1 MDAVYLICLIVG
13 GFFVALSIF
22 GGGDHDG
29 GGDAD
34 AGGDMALDAHVDVDA
49 ADASGDLELTA
60 HEIGAGPGLVDLF
73 SLRTIFL
80 FAAFFGLTGVLL
92 EWVGTEEPFRFLM
105 SLGMGIITGLGGTYV
120 IKRIG
125 YQNVS
130 SDITADDLIG
140 KTARVTIPIEGE
152 GKGKVSLNAKDTH
165 MHLIAQ
171 AFDDESRFAVG
182 DEVVVVSMEGHTA
195 KVIKPD

>member
-22 GGGDHDG
+22 GGGDNDG
-29 GGDAD
+29 GGD
-34 AGGDMALDAHVDVDA
+34 GGDAALDAHVDLDA
-49 ADASGDLELTA
+49 GADASGDLELTA
-60 HEIGAGPGLVDLF
+60 HEIGSGSGLVDLF

-105 SLGMGIITGLGGTYV
+105 SLGMGLITGLGGTYA

-130 SDITADDLIG
+130 SDITAGDLIG
-140 KTARVTIPIEGE
+140 KTAKVTIPIEGE
-152 GKGKVSLNAKDTH
+152 GKGKISLTAKSTH

-171 AFDDESRFAVG
+171 AFDDESLFEVG

-195 KVIKPD
+195 QVIKPD